1 MAEKKYYLYFAGM
14 KRNFIYF
21 LFLLLFSACN
31 SAENSGSNEKN
42 DASNDLDAAHN
53 FIQASLQGKFDV
65 AKNFMLQDEE
75 NISRLDAV
83 GRIEKSVSEKQGLWD
98 ATIQVKNRNLIN
110 DSTSIIA
117 YSNSFHPENTDT
129 IKVVKKDGK
138 WVVDFKYLFNPK

>member
-1 MAEKKYYLYFAGM
+1 M
-14 KRNFIYF
+14 KRNVCYF
-21 LFLLLFSACN
+21 LFLLLFCACN
-31 SAENSGSNEKN
+31 NAENSSTNEKN

-75 NISRLDAV
+75 NTSRLDAV
-83 GRIEKSVSEKQGLWD
+83 ARIEKSVAEKQGLWD
-98 ATIQVKNRNLIN
+98 ASIQIKNRNLLN

-129 IKVVKKDGK
+129 IKVVKANGK
-138 WVVDFKYLFNPK
+138 WVVDFKYLFNPNK